1 METKTFTSASA
12 SKFIKSL
19 ENEKE
24 LLLSRE
30 AENSTYVRAQGEVE
44 EPPEY
49 DYAAT
54 RAAVDQIDEKVRRIR
69 HAQHAFNATAEV
81 PGEGMTVDEALVAL
95 AQMNAKLAVLARL
108 RSAQVKKRVGQ
119 GWGNTQGVIE
129 YEYANYDVERAA
141 ADYAELFQRIANMQL
156 NIDLVNQTQTFE
168 VEL

>member
-30 AENSTYVRAQGEVE
+30 AENCTYVRAQGETE

-69 HAQHAFNATAEV
+69 HAQHAFNATTEV

-95 AQMNAKLAVLARL
+95 AQMNAKPASVPPRQ
-108 RSAQVKKRVGQ
+108 RSA
-119 GWGNTQGVIE
+119 W
-129 YEYANYDVERAA
+129 ARAGA
-141 ADYAELFQRIANMQL
+141 TPRALSSTSTRTTKSSARPPTTPSSSSALPICS
-156 NIDLVNQTQTFE
+156 
-168 VEL
+168 

>member
-30 AENSTYVRAQGEVE
+30 AENSTYVRAQGETE

-69 HAQHAFNATAEV
+69 HAQHAFNATTEV

-95 AQMNAKLAVLARL
+95 AQMNAKLGVLARL
-108 RSAQVKKRVGQ
+108 QRADAVGDADVLRRVDGDGPERVKRVHARLYGHT
-119 GWGNTQGVIE
+119 G
-129 YEYANYDVERAA
+129 AERQILLR
-141 ADYAELFQRIANMQL
+141 D
-156 NIDLVNQTQTFE
+156 D
-168 VEL
+168 

>member
-49 DYAAT
+49 DYATT

-95 AQMNAKLAVLARL
+95 AQMNAKLAVLAR
-108 RSAQVKKRVGQ
+108 VGQ

-141 ADYAELFQRIANMQL
+141 ADYAELFQRIADMQL
-156 NIDLVNQTQTFE
+156 NIDLVNQTKTFE